1 MKTTW
6 TWLKKKKKMLW
17 NIKNHQKNLGEMNII
32 EKFGIDRFSA
42 QNLFEFFKT
51 FLSFK
56 KIATN
61 LSGEAGLSK
70 KIDFFKR

>member
-1 MKTTW
+1 
-6 TWLKKKKKMLW
+6 
-17 NIKNHQKNLGEMNII
+17 MNII

-70 KIDFFKR
+70 KNDFFKR

>member
-1 MKTTW
+1 
-6 TWLKKKKKMLW
+6 
-17 NIKNHQKNLGEMNII
+17 MNII

-51 FLSFK
+51 FFLSFK

-70 KIDFFKR
+70 KNDFFKR

>member
-1 MKTTW
+1 LELTVFL
-6 TWLKKKKKMLW
+6 LKICLNFLKL
-17 NIKNHQKNLGEMNII
+17 
-32 EKFGIDRFSA
+32 
-42 QNLFEFFKT
+42 

-70 KIDFFKR
+70 KNDFFKR